1 MLSVAEA
8 LHRVLEQAGTLLPV
22 ETALADAHGRV
33 LAEAVASDV
42 DSPPHDKSMV
52 DGYAVCSADLVDG
65 RAQLVVQE
73 EITAGQVPQRAVI
86 SGCCARIMTGAP
98 IPDGADAV
106 VMVERTQFVASPPRP
121 NSNDSSQSPLGT
133 VHIHEDSFR
142 SGQNIMRQGKSL
154 RRGDVVLH
162 SGVEIGPA
170 EIGLLA
176 EVGRTNFLTI
186 PRPKVAVLSTG
197 NELVS
202 AREKPSAGQIRNSN
216 GPLLVAPRSLLPV
229 AHRSIWELPA
239 ILSTNCARAS
249 APGWKTTCS

>member
-8 LHRVLEQAGTLLPV
+8 LHRVLEQASALLPL
-22 ETALADAHGRV
+22 ETALAESQGRV

-52 DGYAVCSADLVDG
+52 DGYAVCGADLVDG
-65 RAQLVVQE
+65 RAELLVQE

-106 VMVERTQFVASPPRP
+106 VMVERTQFVSSPRAV
-121 NSNDSSQSPLGT
+121 SESGSAWPLGT
-133 VHIHEDSFR
+133 VQIHEDSFR

-154 RRGDVVLH
+154 RCGDVVLH

-176 EVGRTNFLTI
+176 EVGRTSFLTI
-186 PRPKVAVLSTG
+186 PRPNVAVLST
-197 NELVS
+197 
-202 AREKPSAGQIRNSN
+202 
-216 GPLLVAPRSLLPV
+216 
-229 AHRSIWELPA
+229 
-239 ILSTNCARAS
+239 
-249 APGWKTTCS
+249 

>member
-22 ETALADAHGRV
+22 ETALTESQGRV

-52 DGYAVCSADLVDG
+52 DGYAVCGADLVDG

-86 SGCCARIMTGAP
+86 SGCCTRIMTGAP

-106 VMVERTQFVASPPRP
+106 VMVERTQFVASTANRDISD
-121 NSNDSSQSPLGT
+121 NASQSPLGT
-133 VHIHEDSFR
+133 VHIQEDAFR
-142 SGQNIMRQGKSL
+142 SGQNIMRRGKSL
-154 RRGDVVLH
+154 RCGDVVLH

-176 EVGRTNFLTI
+176 G
-186 PRPKVAVLSTG
+186 G
-197 NELVS
+197 
-202 AREKPSAGQIRNSN
+202 G
-216 GPLLVAPRSLLPV
+216 
-229 AHRSIWELPA
+229 
-239 ILSTNCARAS
+239 RAS
-249 APGWKTTCS
+249 FLNTSPPRLS